1 MLDSLMIIRG
11 NGPILITGPH
21 SVKTIRN
28 KKEVHHEEEYIY
40 EIVHKL
46 YKIFKDIFL
55 YDMSSYIVD
64 FNFFIML
71 TFTYNINL
79 SVGGKIY
86 F

>member
-1 MLDSLMIIRG
+1 
-11 NGPILITGPH
+11 
-21 SVKTIRN
+21 
-28 KKEVHHEEEYIY
+28 
-40 EIVHKL
+40 
-46 YKIFKDIFL
+46 L

-71 TFTYNINL
+71 TFTYNISL